1 MEMKGYAFIKPGK
14 IDFIE
19 KPKPVC
25 GDNDAVVKPTVIAAC
40 SSDVHSVH
48 MGICPPNTIMGH
60 EGIGVVTEVGS
71 KVKEFK
77 PGDKVIIPAVT
88 PDWKTREVQYGM
100 HQHSGGMLKGINLS
114 SYADGLFAE
123 YALIRDADMNLA
135 LIPEGMDPKSAC
147 LIGDMVT
154 TGFHGAEL
162 ADISFGDT
170 VVVIGIGPVGL
181 MEVAGAKL
189 RGAGRILAVGTRP
202 KCVEVAKEYGAT
214 EIISYKKGDIV
225 EQVMNLTNDRGADCV
240 IVAGGGAEVLN
251 QAVMMT
257 RPGGNIA
264 NINMFETLDNL
275 PVSCPAWGFGM
286 AHKTIRGGLCPGGRV
301 RMEALANM
309 VMAGRVDPSR
319 MVTHEFRG
327 IDGIADAYRL
337 MEEKPADLI
346 KPIVWLD

>member
-1 MEMKGYAFIKPGK
+1 MRGYAFIKPGK
-14 IDFIE
+14 IEYVE
-19 KPKPVC
+19 KPIPTC
-25 GDNDAVVKPTVIAAC
+25 GDTDAIVKPTVIAAC
-40 SSDVHSVH
+40 SSDVHSVN
-48 MGICPPNTIMGH
+48 MGICPPNTILGH

-71 KVKEFK
+71 KVTDFK

-100 HQHSGGMLKGINLS
+100 SQHSGGMLKGINLS

-123 YALIRDADMNLA
+123 YTLIRHADMNLA
-135 LIPEGMDPKSAC
+135 KIPEGMDLKSAC

-162 ADISFGDT
+162 ADIAFGDT

-181 MEVAGAKL
+181 MSVAGAKL
-189 RGAGRILAVGTRP
+189 KGAGRILAVGTRP

-214 EIISYKKGDIV
+214 DIISYKKGDIV
-225 EQVMNLTNDRGADCV
+225 EQVMALTNGIGADCV
-240 IVAGGGAEVLN
+240 IIAGGGTEVLN

-257 RPGGNIA
+257 RPGGNIS
-264 NINMFETLDNL
+264 NVNMYESLENL
-275 PVSCPAWGFGM
+275 PISCPGWGFGM
-286 AHKTIRGGLCPGGRV
+286 AHKTIKGGLCPGGRV
-301 RMEALANM
+301 RMEALSNM

-327 IDGIADAYRL
+327 IDGIAEAYKL
-337 MEEKPADLI
+337 MEAKPAELI
-346 KPIVWLD
+346 KPIIWLD